1 MPEWRTCRALL
12 LSVFVGWPAA
22 QATAAEAVTY
32 SGAAEIYLE
41 RNDPQ
46 NACAITVALR
56 NDSGAR
62 QGEARLSLAWLDRR
76 GKLLGEHRLR
86 MDPTEIGQVT
96 AKNLDLGVTCDR
108 VRRLKIGLARWQ
120 LGWDIK
126 ATTVVPIAG
135 VEGTEWSLRWDDKL
149 GLFVARPAGD

>member
-12 LSVFVGWPAA
+12 LGVFVGSAAA
-22 QATAAEAVTY
+22 QATVADAVTY
-32 SGAAEIYLE
+32 SGAAEIYLQ

-46 NACAITVALR
+46 NACSITVALR
-56 NDSGAR
+56 NNSGAR

-76 GKLLGEHRLR
+76 GKLLGEQGLR
-86 MDPTEIGQVT
+86 MDPMDIGQVT
-96 AKNLDLGVTCDR
+96 AKNLDLGATCDR
-108 VRRLKIGLARWQ
+108 VRRLKIGPARWQ

-126 ATTVVPIAG
+126 STTIVPIAG
-135 VEGTEWSLRWDDKL
+135 VEGTAWSFRWDDKL